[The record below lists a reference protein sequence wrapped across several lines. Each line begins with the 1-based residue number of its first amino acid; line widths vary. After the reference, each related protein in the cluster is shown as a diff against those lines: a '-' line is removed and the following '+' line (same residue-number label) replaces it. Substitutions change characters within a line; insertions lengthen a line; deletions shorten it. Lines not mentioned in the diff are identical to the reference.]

1 MAVSVHSYLISKMLK
16 KLFNVMG
23 NKKKGQLIEIYG
35 KNYAFNLERVREVC
49 LMNSESGG
57 TIQQEISQVYD
68 RQDDGEYML
77 SSKAEH
83 ETKIIGNAQ
92 NDMIIYDIVKL
103 FIVTLLDN
111 DLTNEDGID
120 LGTALALNTM
130 IDWGLLYE
138 VE

>member
-1 MAVSVHSYLISKMLK
+1 MV
-16 KLFNVMG
+16 

-35 KNYAFNLERVREVC
+35 KKYAFNLEKVREIC
-49 LMNSESGG
+49 LTNSEAGG

-68 RQDDGEYML
+68 RQEDGDYTM

-83 ETKIIGNAQ
+83 ETKIIGNTQ

-111 DLTNEDGID
+111 ETINYDDID
-120 LGTALALNTM
+120 FGTALAFNTM

-138 VE
+138 AE

>member
-1 MAVSVHSYLISKMLK
+1 MLK
-16 KLFNVMG
+16 KFFNSMG

-35 KNYAFNLERVREVC
+35 KKYAFNLDKVREIC
-49 LMNSESGG
+49 LTNSEAGG

-68 RQDDGEYML
+68 RQEDGDYAM

-83 ETKIIGNAQ
+83 ETKIIGNSQ

-103 FIVTLLDN
+103 FIVTLLENNSTTD
-111 DLTNEDGID
+111 DDVD

-138 VE
+138 AE